1 MRTARL
7 IVVGLVV
14 AVIAAVV
21 AHYLQPGAF
30 SLALGP
36 GKPTAEVIVA
46 ARDLPAGHRLA
57 EPDLAREPLT
67 AASEA
72 SGGYTMTSAI
82 VGRAL
87 TVPMQKGQLIREQD
101 LAARGSGAAIASQLP
116 PGQRAI
122 AVTLRDTGA
131 NVVLYP
137 GAFVDVLATMDRPTK
152 AGGGRDPVT
161 RTVLERARVLAVNQ
175 EAIGTRPAVEEAP
188 RRGSASSATLKRLTV
203 TLAVTPEQAAQLEL
217 ASARGVIGV
226 CLRSDQ
232 DGAGPVMGTTF
243 ATTESVLGPDA
254 MPDPPEHSD
263 KPAAVVAVV
272 PEAAPAPAAEPQTG
286 TDADPEQ
293 TMDGPEPA
301 PERQRPVPTGAPKP
315 RVWEVIVVR
324 NDGTKKHTFPQPD
337 APAKGT
343 GP

>member
-1 MRTARL
+1 MQTARL

-14 AVIAAVV
+14 AVLAAVV
-21 AHYLQPGAF
+21 AHYLQPGTF
-30 SLALGP
+30 SLGMGT
-36 GKPTAEVIVA
+36 GKPSADVIVA

-57 EPDLAREPLT
+57 ESDLAREPLT

-87 TVPMQKGQLIREQD
+87 TVPLQKGQLVREQD

-137 GAFVDVLATMDRPTK
+137 GAFVDVLATMDRPSK
-152 AGGGRDPVT
+152 AAGGRDPVT

-175 EAIGTRPAVEEAP
+175 EAVGTRPAPDDAS
-188 RRGSASSATLKRLTV
+188 RRPGSSSATLKRLTV
-203 TLAVTPEQAAQLEL
+203 TLAVTPEQATQLEL

-226 CLRSDQ
+226 CLRSDD
-232 DGAGPVMGTTF
+232 DGAGPVMGTSF

-254 MPDPPEHSD
+254 MPEPAEPPAEPPS
-263 KPAAVVAVV
+263 KPAVAVAPAPPV
-272 PEAAPAPAAEPQTG
+272 SQQPEAAP
-286 TDADPEQ
+286 EQ
-293 TMDGPEPA
+293 ESAGDGA
-301 PERQRPVPTGAPKP
+301 TPERLKAMPATAPRP

-324 NDGTKKHTFPQPD
+324 NDGVKKHTFPQPD
-337 APAKGT
+337 PPANPAK
-343 GP
+343 P